1 MTYSYL
7 TFVSVILF
15 IYALVN
21 KSMDPN
27 SKEQIE
33 RQQTPLSHV
42 LAVHSMSNGS
52 GQARREAEESLIKPT
67 LECLLPMCGGLSKT
81 SPCTLIYLC
90 TFMLGHQEVELFQR
104 ITRIRRW
111 KRCGLVEERSPGV
124 GF

>member
-33 RQQTPLSHV
+33 RPQTPSHQELTTHIV
-42 LAVHSMSNGS
+42 DNWS
-52 GQARREAEESLIKPT
+52 GQI
-67 LECLLPMCGGLSKT
+67 
-81 SPCTLIYLC
+81 
-90 TFMLGHQEVELFQR
+90 
-104 ITRIRRW
+104 
-111 KRCGLVEERSPGV
+111 ERATKG
-124 GF
+124 